1 MRVNIDAGN
10 RISYTPVHA
19 YFASLMYGFELA
31 GFDATLRG
39 DFYYRGKKLF
49 RSENNE
55 RPTPTNRFLNL
66 KLLLARDNYEVGVFV
81 QNVTDAIAP
90 FTLGSSGYNGFNPP
104 RTLGLQFSYNQ

>member
-1 MRVNIDAGN
+1 
-10 RISYTPVHA
+10 
-19 YFASLMYGFELA
+19 MYGFELA

-66 KLLLARDNYEVGVFV
+66 KLLLARDNYEVGVFA

-90 FTLGSSGYNGFNPP
+90 LRSVAAAIMASTRRGHSGCSSAITNSP
-104 RTLGLQFSYNQ
+104 QSAC